1 MNLGQKFPRQASKD
15 VDKAVKAAQKAF
27 EGEWPKLMPRERGK
41 FLRAI
46 GNQLRENAE
55 LLGKVETIDTG
66 KVI

>member
-1 MNLGQKFPRQASKD
+1 MSHGQLFLRQAAKD

-27 EGEWPKLMPRERGK
+27 EGDWPKLLPRERGK

-55 LLGKVETIDTG
+55 HAW
-66 KVI
+66 